1 MRCDLVVVR
10 SLDTDRTMLC
20 TAKRYSSLKRGTL
33 VQIKSRNKILGEVL
47 ASTSY
52 NSEYDSDNE
61 SLDVCMALAK
71 VNKTR
76 MAREAEKG
84 NKNAKNYS
92 YRLPRERKKHL
103 FEKA

>member
-52 NSEYDSDNE
+52 NSEYDSDNAM
-61 SLDVCMALAK
+61 LDVCMALAK
-71 VNKTR
+71 VNDVCDIKPICGVFNE
-76 MAREAEKG
+76 MPVKYE
-84 NKNAKNYS
+84 
-92 YRLPRERKKHL
+92 
-103 FEKA
+103 